1 MDVNMKNKLIIF
13 DLDGTLV
20 DSLEDIAESANIML
34 QELGYE
40 PYEVDEYRQ
49 FVGDGARELVK
60 NSLPEQ
66 LDEEEI
72 DEALKIFKSYY
83 GNKVGSKTK
92 PYDGIYEML
101 ERVSDICDLAL
112 LSNKPH
118 KFTLQY
124 MEHFFKEYD
133 FKQIHGQKD
142 EVPRKPDPAG
152 AFNILKD
159 IGQSYQN
166 IFYVGDTATDMK
178 TAVGAK
184 LIPIG
189 ILWGYQDEKSLL
201 EHGAKYI
208 ANDPKQL
215 SEIVLKN

>member
-1 MDVNMKNKLIIF
+1 MKTKLVIF
-13 DLDGTLV
+13 DLDGTLL
-20 DSLEDIAESANIML
+20 DSLEDIARSANTML
-34 QELGYE
+34 EELGYK
-40 PYEVDEYRQ
+40 PYEVNEYRK

-60 NSLPEQ
+60 SALPNN
-66 LDEEEI
+66 LDDETI
-72 DEALKIFKSYY
+72 DKALAIFKSYY
-83 GNKVGSKTK
+83 SNKIHGNTK

-101 ERVSDICDLAL
+101 KSISSTCDLAL

-118 KFTLQY
+118 KFTLEY
-124 MEHFFKEYD
+124 MDLFFKQFD

-159 IGQSYQN
+159 IGQSYGEV
-166 IFYVGDTATDMK
+166 FYVGDTATDMK

-189 ILWGYQDEKSLL
+189 VLWGYQDEKSLRD
-201 EHGAKYI
+201 HGAKYI
-208 ANDPKQL
+208 VNDPQEL
-215 SEIVLKN
+215 SEIILKN

>member
-1 MDVNMKNKLIIF
+1 MKTKLIIF
-13 DLDGTLV
+13 DLDGTLL
-20 DSLEDIAESANIML
+20 DSLEDIAISANTML
-34 QELGYE
+34 EELGYK
-40 PYEVDEYRQ
+40 PYKIEEYKQ

-60 NSLPEQ
+60 SALPKN
-66 LDEEEI
+66 LDEETV

-83 GNKVGSKTK
+83 SNKIHGNTK

-101 ERVSDICDLAL
+101 TSLVGTCDFAL

-118 KFTLQY
+118 KFTLEY
-124 MEHFFKEYD
+124 MELFFKEFD

-159 IGQSYQN
+159 IGQSYEKV
-166 IFYVGDTATDMK
+166 FYVGDTATDMK

-189 ILWGYQDEKSLL
+189 VLWGYQEETSLKDN
-201 EHGAKYI
+201 GAKYI
-208 ANDPKQL
+208 ASDPQNL
-215 SEIVLKN
+215 SEIILKN